1 VLELIPPK
9 SPMTLSPSDLNNIEK
24 RTANYS
30 SRPRSNG
37 HNRILVLC
45 VDRDDDIGSKGGVK
59 TPILGKDHCIEAGLK
74 LAIEDPEDPDANAI
88 FGAVKAYEK
97 LRTKGYDSEVALVAG
112 KKNRGIEADEKIGSE
127 LNHVL
132 NRYHADAAVII
143 SDGEDDEAV
152 VPVIQTTL
160 PVISVQRIIIKHSR
174 SVEYSY
180 AVLGRYIKM
189 LVYDPRYSKFFLG
202 LPGALLVVGGLATVF
217 GFTKEALALV
227 MSILGGAFIIRAFDL
242 DKALGSLGR
251 PTPTEFIRIFS
262 VFAGVLI
269 ILVSIANGFSSIP
282 GEALVNEDM
291 SITDVITNR
300 LIVGNFVHGTITLMW
315 IGIGTI
321 LMGSLLSDWFKGSIR
336 VMSDILR
343 LVVLALLYI
352 PILQFTSVLTEG
364 TNPFT
369 LISSLFIGL
378 AITLI
383 VATFLFQYFRN
394 KKGGEVL
401 RH

>member
-1 VLELIPPK
+1 
-9 SPMTLSPSDLNNIEK
+9 MTFSQSDLNDLEK
-24 RTANYS
+24 RFPPGNSVATRTD
-30 SRPRSNG
+30 SR
-37 HNRILVLC
+37 NRILVLC
-45 VDRDDDIGSKGGVK
+45 IDRDDDIGSKGGVK
-59 TPILGKDHCIEAGLK
+59 TPIMGRDHCIEAGLR

-97 LRTKGYDSEVALVAG
+97 LVSKGYDSEVALVAG
-112 KKNRGIEADEKIGSE
+112 KRDRGIEADEKIGIE

-132 NRYHADAAVII
+132 NRFHADAAAII

-152 VPVIQTTL
+152 VPVIQTMI

-202 LPGALLVVGGLATVF
+202 VPGALLVVSGLATVL
-217 GFTKEALALV
+217 GLTREALALV
-227 MSILGGAFIIRAFDL
+227 MSILGGAFIIRAFDI
-242 DKALGSLGR
+242 DKSLGSLGR
-251 PTPTEFIRIFS
+251 PTPTGFIRIFS

-269 ILVSIANGFSSIP
+269 ILVSIVNGLSNIP
-282 GEALVNEDM
+282 GEVLIQKDM
-291 SITDVITNR
+291 NFIDIITNR
-300 LIVGNFVHGTITLMW
+300 VIIGNFVHGTIALMW

-321 LMGSLLSDWFKGSIR
+321 LIGSLLSNWFKGSVR
-336 VMSDILR
+336 AMSDILR

-394 KKGGEVL
+394 RKGGEVL

>member
-1 VLELIPPK
+1 
-9 SPMTLSPSDLNNIEK
+9 MTLSPSDLKDIEK
-24 RTANYS
+24 RTVNYS
-30 SRPRSNG
+30 SRAQSNG
-37 HNRILVLC
+37 HNKILVLC

-59 TPILGKDHCIEAGLK
+59 TPILGKDHCIEAGLR

-97 LRTKGYDSEVALVAG
+97 LRSKGYDSEVALVAG
-112 KKNRGIEADEKIGSE
+112 KKDRGIEADEKIGSE

-132 NRYHADAAVII
+132 NRYQADAAVII

-282 GEALVNEDM
+282 GEALVNKDM
-291 SITDVITNR
+291 SIADVVTNR

>member
-1 VLELIPPK
+1 
-9 SPMTLSPSDLNNIEK
+9 MTFSQSDLNDLEK
-24 RTANYS
+24 RFPPGNDVATRTD
-30 SRPRSNG
+30 SR
-37 HNRILVLC
+37 NRILVLC
-45 VDRDDDIGSKGGVK
+45 IDRDDDIGSKGGVK
-59 TPILGKDHCIEAGLK
+59 TPIMGRDHCVEAGLR

-97 LRTKGYDSEVALVAG
+97 LVSKGYDSEVALVAG
-112 KKNRGIEADEKIGSE
+112 KRDRGIEADEKIGIE

-132 NRYHADAAVII
+132 NRYHADAAAII

-152 VPVIQTTL
+152 VPVIQTMI

-202 LPGALLVVGGLATVF
+202 VPGALLVVSGLATVL
-217 GFTKEALALV
+217 GLTREALALV
-227 MSILGGAFIIRAFDL
+227 MSILGGAFIIRAFDI
-242 DKALGSLGR
+242 DKSLGSLGR
-251 PTPTEFIRIFS
+251 PTPTGFIRIFS

-269 ILVSIANGFSSIP
+269 ILVSIVNGLSNIP
-282 GEALVNEDM
+282 GEVLIQKDM
-291 SITDVITNR
+291 NFIDIITNR
-300 LIVGNFVHGTITLMW
+300 VIIGNFVHGTIALMW

-321 LMGSLLSDWFKGSIR
+321 LIGSLLSNWFKGSVR
-336 VMSDILR
+336 AMSDILR

-394 KKGGEVL
+394 RKGGEVL

>member
-1 VLELIPPK
+1 
-9 SPMTLSPSDLNNIEK
+9 MTFSQSDFNDLEK
-24 RTANYS
+24 RFPPGNGIATRTD
-30 SRPRSNG
+30 SR
-37 HNRILVLC
+37 NRILVLC
-45 VDRDDDIGSKGGVK
+45 IDRDDDIGSKGGVK
-59 TPILGKDHCIEAGLK
+59 TPIMGRDHCVEAGLR

-97 LRTKGYDSEVALVAG
+97 LVSKGYDSEVALVAG
-112 KKNRGIEADEKIGSE
+112 KRDRGIEADEKIGIE

-132 NRYHADAAVII
+132 NRFHANAAAII

-152 VPVIQTTL
+152 VPVIQTMI

-202 LPGALLVVGGLATVF
+202 VPGALLVVSGLATVL
-217 GFTKEALALV
+217 GLTREALALV
-227 MSILGGAFIIRAFDL
+227 MSILGGAFIIRAFDI
-242 DKALGSLGR
+242 DKSLGSLGR
-251 PTPTEFIRIFS
+251 PTPTGFIRIFS

-269 ILVSIANGFSSIP
+269 ILVSIVNGLSNIP
-282 GEALVNEDM
+282 GEVLIQKDM
-291 SITDVITNR
+291 NFIDIITNR
-300 LIVGNFVHGTITLMW
+300 VIIGNFVHGTIALMW

-321 LMGSLLSDWFKGSIR
+321 LIGSLLSNWFKGSVR
-336 VMSDILR
+336 AMSDILR

-394 KKGGEVL
+394 RKGGEVL

>member
-1 VLELIPPK
+1 MTFRPSELNGFQK
-9 SPMTLSPSDLNNIEK
+9 TVSNNSEDK
-24 RTANYS
+24 RTGKDNTK
-30 SRPRSNG
+30 
-37 HNRILVLC
+37 ILVLC
-45 VDRDDDIGSKGGVK
+45 IDRDDDVGAKGGVK
-59 TPILGKDHCIEAGLK
+59 TPILGKDHCIEAGLS

-97 LRTKGYDSEVALVAG
+97 LRSKGYEPEVALVAG
-112 KKNRGIEADEKIGSE
+112 KIDRGIEADEKIGRE
-127 LNHVL
+127 VKLVL
-132 NRYHADAAVII
+132 NRYRADSAVIV

-152 VPVIQTTL
+152 VPVIQTMI
-160 PVISVQRIIIKHSR
+160 PVLSVQRIIIKHSR

-202 LPGALLVVGGLATVF
+202 LPGALLVVSGLAIIL
-217 GFTKEALALV
+217 GLTKEALALV
-227 MSILGGAFIIRAFDL
+227 MSILGGAFIIRAFDI
-242 DKALGSLGR
+242 DKSLGSLGR
-251 PTPTEFIRIFS
+251 PTPTGFIRIFS

-269 ILVSIANGFSSIP
+269 ILVAIVNGFSSIP
-282 GEALVNEDM
+282 LEAIVNRDM
-291 SITDVITNR
+291 GIVDIVTDR
-300 LIVGNFVHGTITLMW
+300 LIIGNFVNGTITLLW

-321 LMGSLLSDWFKGSIR
+321 LIGSLLSNWFKGSVR
-336 VMSDILR
+336 AMSDILR

-364 TNPFT
+364 TNPFN

-401 RH
+401 KH

>member
-1 VLELIPPK
+1 
-9 SPMTLSPSDLNNIEK
+9 MTFSQSDLNDLEK
-24 RTANYS
+24 RFPPGNSVATRTD
-30 SRPRSNG
+30 SR
-37 HNRILVLC
+37 NRILVLC
-45 VDRDDDIGSKGGVK
+45 IDRDDDIGSKGGVK
-59 TPILGKDHCIEAGLK
+59 TPIMGRDHCIEAGLR

-97 LRTKGYDSEVALVAG
+97 LVSKGYDSEVALVAG
-112 KKNRGIEADEKIGSE
+112 KRDRGIEADEKIGIE

-132 NRYHADAAVII
+132 NRFHADAAAII

-152 VPVIQTTL
+152 VPVIQTMI

-202 LPGALLVVGGLATVF
+202 VPGALLVVSGLATVL
-217 GFTKEALALV
+217 GLTREALALV
-227 MSILGGAFIIRAFDL
+227 MSILGGAFIIRAFDI
-242 DKALGSLGR
+242 DKSLGSLGR
-251 PTPTEFIRIFS
+251 PTPTGFIRIFS

-269 ILVSIANGFSSIP
+269 ILVSIVNGLSNIP
-282 GEALVNEDM
+282 GEVLIQKEMNFID
-291 SITDVITNR
+291 IITNR
-300 LIVGNFVHGTITLMW
+300 VIIGNFVHGTIALMW

-321 LMGSLLSDWFKGSIR
+321 LIGSLLSNWFKGSVR
-336 VMSDILR
+336 AMSDILR

-394 KKGGEVL
+394 RKGGEVL